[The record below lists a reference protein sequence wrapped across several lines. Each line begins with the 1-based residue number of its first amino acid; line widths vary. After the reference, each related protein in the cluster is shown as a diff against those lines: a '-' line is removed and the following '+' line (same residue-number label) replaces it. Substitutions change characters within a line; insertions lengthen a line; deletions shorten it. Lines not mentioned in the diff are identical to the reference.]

1 MGQVKSQKA
10 CPELDS
16 GSKVKSNLVFLLYSL
31 FFILSAQQL
40 NFAQDFTASV
50 RETTVA
56 DNERFQVSFT
66 FSGKSINNLS
76 KFSPPAFE
84 NFMLLSGPNQ
94 STSIQIINGAQSA
107 SLTYTYVVQPKGVGT
122 FTIGSASIV
131 QEDNTY
137 KSEPIKIT
145 VVKGANKP
153 KQQQKDD
160 TQISTDEIAK
170 NLYIRTIVDRTK
182 AYKGEQVTVTYKL
195 YTRLSIASQMG
206 VNKLPQY
213 QGFWAE
219 ELETS
224 GNIIFT
230 TEVIEGKQFR
240 VGVLKRVA
248 LFPTQTGTLE
258 VTPFELA
265 VPVQI
270 QKQRSG
276 KTIWDD
282 FFGDPFG
289 RSEIYEFNAK
299 SNVVKIDVQPLPD
312 GQPESFKGAV
322 GDYSFDAKL
331 DNTTTKSNEPLT
343 LNINISGS
351 GNIKLID
358 MPEVNLPNGFEK
370 YEPKINEQINRKGIV
385 SGSKSGEYL
394 FVPRVVGTREIPPI
408 EFSYFDPSKKKY
420 FTLKSEPFKIDIKPG
435 DKLASTEVVGKEDI
449 RQLGEDIRFLKTSFN
464 DVKKKEDYIINSTGF
479 IIAGVLP
486 FVLSLIVIGWKRK
499 YDKLHGNVV
508 LLRYQ
513 KAQKIAKTRLKTA
526 KKLMDSQNHKEFYTE
541 LSSALFGYLEDKL
554 HIPKSEFTVERA
566 SDELRRKNL
575 TEELIADLK
584 TGAEKC
590 EFVRFAP
597 GAEKSAAM
605 QEMYDEIADVIIN
618 LEKNISVGTSFRRD
632 KLEKRNAHA

>member
-1 MGQVKSQKA
+1 MDIVKSQILKIKNKF
-10 CPELDS
+10 P
-16 GSKVKSNLVFLLYSL
+16 FLLL
-31 FFILSAQQL
+31 TLIFCFGAFPLTHAQE
-40 NFAQDFTASV
+40 FTASV
-50 RETTVA
+50 NETTVA

-76 KFSPPAFE
+76 KFTPPAFE

-107 SLTYTYVVQPKGVGT
+107 SLSYNYVIQPKGVGS

-131 QEDNTY
+131 QEGNTY

-145 VVKGANKP
+145 VVKGADKP

-160 TQISTDEIAK
+160 TQISTEEIAK
-170 NLYIRTIVDRTK
+170 NLYIRAIVDKTK
-182 AYKGEQVTVTYKL
+182 AYKGEQITVTYKL

-224 GNIIFT
+224 GNINFT
-230 TEVIEGKQFR
+230 TEIVDGKQFR
-240 VGVLKRVA
+240 VGVLKSVA

-276 KTIWDD
+276 KSVWDD

-322 GDYSFDAKL
+322 GEYIFDAKL
-331 DNTTTKSNEPLT
+331 NNFTVKSNEPLT
-343 LNINISGS
+343 LSINISGA

-358 MPEVNLPNGFEK
+358 MPEINLPNGFEK
-370 YEPKINEQINRKGIV
+370 YEPKITEQIYRKGKV

-394 FVPRVVGTREIPPI
+394 FVPRVVGIRDIPPV
-408 EFSYFDPSKKKY
+408 EFSYFNSSTKKY
-420 FTLKSEPFKIDIKPG
+420 VTLKSEPFKIDIKPG
-435 DKLASTEVVGKEDI
+435 DKQASTEFTGKEDI
-449 RQLGEDIRFLKTSFN
+449 KELGTDIRFLKTSFE
-464 DVKKKEDYIINSTGF
+464 DVRKREDYVINSTGF
-479 IIAGVLP
+479 LIAGALP
-486 FVLSLIVIGWKRK
+486 FILSFIVIGWKRK
-499 YDKLHGNVV
+499 YDKLQGNVV

-513 KAQKIAKTRLKTA
+513 KAQKIAKDRLKTA
-526 KKLMDSQNHKEFYTE
+526 KKLMDSQNYKEFYTE

-554 HIPKSEFTVERA
+554 HISKSEFTVERA
-566 SDELRRKNL
+566 SDELRKRNI

-605 QEMYDEIADVIIN
+605 QEMYDEIANVIIN
-618 LEKNISVGTSFRRD
+618 LEKNIIV
-632 KLEKRNAHA
+632 KRNA

>member
-1 MGQVKSQKA
+1 M
-10 CPELDS
+10 L
-16 GSKVKSNLVFLLYSL
+16 KVKANNFLL
-31 FFILSAQQL
+31 LSVCYIFLVLQT

-50 RETTVA
+50 NETTVA

-84 NFMLLSGPNQ
+84 NFLILSGPNQ

-107 SLTYTYVVQPKGVGT
+107 SLTYSFVVQPKSVGT
-122 FTIGSASIV
+122 FTIGSAGIE
-131 QEDNTY
+131 QAGNTY
-137 KSEPIKIT
+137 KTEPIKIT
-145 VVKGANKP
+145 VVKGADKP
-153 KQQQKDD
+153 KQQQQGD

-170 NLYIRTIVDRTK
+170 NLYVRAIVDKTR
-182 AYKGEQVTVTYKL
+182 AYKGEQITVTYKL

-224 GNIIFT
+224 GNINFT

-258 VTPFELA
+258 VTPFELS

-276 KTIWDD
+276 KSIWDD

-312 GQPESFKGAV
+312 GQPEMFKGAV
-322 GDYSFDAKL
+322 GNYTFNANL
-331 DNTTTKSNEPLT
+331 NNTTVKSNEPLT
-343 LNINISGS
+343 LNINISGT

-358 MPEVNLPNGFEK
+358 LPELNLPNGFEK
-370 YEPKINEQINRKGIV
+370 YEPKINEEINRKGIV

-394 FVPRVVGTREIPPI
+394 FVPRVVGLREIPPI
-408 EFSYFDPSKKKY
+408 EFSFFDPNKKKY
-420 FTLKSEPFKIDIKPG
+420 VTLKSETFKIDIKPG
-435 DKLASTEVVGKEDI
+435 DKQASNEFVGKEDI
-449 RQLGEDIRFLKTSFN
+449 KELGNDIRYIKTSFE
-464 DVKKKEDYIINSTGF
+464 DVEKKENFIINSTGF

-486 FVLSLIVIGWKRK
+486 FAISLVVIGWKRK

-513 KAQKIAKTRLKTA
+513 KAQKVAKNRLKSA
-526 KKLMDSQNHKEFYTE
+526 KKLMDSQNHKEFYSE
-541 LSSALFGYLEDKL
+541 LSTALFGYLEDKL
-554 HIPKSEFTVERA
+554 HISKSEFTVERA
-566 SDELRRKNL
+566 SEELRKRNI
-575 TEELIADLK
+575 TEELIAELK
-584 TGAEKC
+584 AGAGKC

-605 QEMYDEIADVIIN
+605 QDMYDEIADVIIN
-618 LEKNISVGTSFRRD
+618 EYRREEIC
-632 KLEKRNAHA
+632 LRARILFQ

>member
-1 MGQVKSQKA
+1 MKKVKSQPAKPSLA
-10 CPELDS
+10 K
-16 GSKVKSNLVFLLYSL
+16 GGKSKVKSKINFSL
-31 FFILSAQQL
+31 FTFIFYLVLINQSFAQQ
-40 NFAQDFTASV
+40 FVASV
-50 RETTVA
+50 KEIDATV
-56 DNERFQVSFT
+56 NEPFQVSFT
-66 FSGKSINNLS
+66 FSGSSINNLS
-76 KFSPPAFE
+76 NFSPPSFE
-84 NFMLLSGPNQ
+84 NFMILSGPNQ
-94 STSIQIINGAQSA
+94 STSIQIINGTQSA
-107 SLTYTYVVQPKGVGT
+107 SITYSYVLQAKSVGT
-122 FTIGSASIV
+122 FTIGSASIN
-131 QEDNTY
+131 QSGKTY
-137 KSEPIKIT
+137 KSNSLVIP
-145 VVKGANKP
+145 VLKGQP
-153 KQQQKDD
+153 KNQQQKNNNE
-160 TQISTDEIAK
+160 ISEDEIAK
-170 NLYIRTIVDRTK
+170 NLYIRAIVDKTK
-182 AYKGEQVTVTYKL
+182 AYKGEQITVTYKL

-224 GNIIFT
+224 GNISFT
-230 TEVIEGKQFR
+230 TEIIEGKQFR

-270 QKQRSG
+270 QKQRNS
-276 KTIWDD
+276 KSVWDD

-299 SNVVKIDVQPLPD
+299 SNVVKIDVQSFPD
-312 GQPESFKGAV
+312 GQPDSFKGAV

-331 DNTTTKSNEPLT
+331 NNSTVKSNEPLT

-358 MPEVNLPNGFEK
+358 MPEINLPNGFEK
-370 YEPKINEQINRKGIV
+370 YEPKMNEQIIRKGKI

-394 FVPRVVGTREIPPI
+394 FVPRVVGIREIPPI
-408 EFSYFDPSKKKY
+408 EFSYFDPSNKKY
-420 FTLKSEPFKIDIKPG
+420 VTLKSEPFKIDIKPG
-435 DKLASTEVVGKEDI
+435 DKQASTEFAGKEDI
-449 RQLGEDIRFLKTSFN
+449 KELGSDIRFLKTSFE
-464 DVKKKEDYIINSTGF
+464 DVRKRENYVINSTGF
-479 IIAGVLP
+479 LVAGALP
-486 FVLSLIVIGWKRK
+486 FILSLVVIGWKRK

-513 KAQKIAKTRLKTA
+513 KAQKIAKNRLKTA

-554 HIPKSEFTVERA
+554 HISKSEFTVERA
-566 SDELRRKNL
+566 SDELRKKNI

-618 LEKNISVGTSFRRD
+618 LEKNIFV
-632 KLEKRNAHA
+632 KRNA

>member
-1 MGQVKSQKA
+1 M
-10 CPELDS
+10 L
-16 GSKVKSNLVFLLYSL
+16 KVKANNFLL
-31 FFILSAQQL
+31 LSVCYIFLVLQT
-40 NFAQDFTASV
+40 NFAQEFTASV
-50 RETTVA
+50 NETTVG

-84 NFMLLSGPNQ
+84 NFLILSGPNQ

-107 SLTYTYVVQPKGVGT
+107 SLTYSFVVQPKSVGT
-122 FTIGSASIV
+122 FTIGSAGIE
-131 QEDNTY
+131 QAGNTY
-137 KSEPIKIT
+137 KTEPIKIT
-145 VVKGANKP
+145 VVKGADKP
-153 KQQQKDD
+153 KQQQQGD

-170 NLYIRTIVDRTK
+170 NLYVRAIVDKTR
-182 AYKGEQVTVTYKL
+182 AYKGEQITVTYKL

-224 GNIIFT
+224 GNINFT

-258 VTPFELA
+258 VTPFELS

-276 KTIWDD
+276 KSIWDD

-312 GQPESFKGAV
+312 GQPEMFKGAV
-322 GDYSFDAKL
+322 GNYTFNANL
-331 DNTTTKSNEPLT
+331 NNTTVKSNEPLT
-343 LNINISGS
+343 LNINISGT

-358 MPEVNLPNGFEK
+358 LPELNLPNGFEK
-370 YEPKINEQINRKGIV
+370 YEPKINEEINRKGIV

-394 FVPRVVGTREIPPI
+394 FVPRVVGLREIPPI
-408 EFSYFDPSKKKY
+408 EFSFFDPNKKKY
-420 FTLKSEPFKIDIKPG
+420 VTLKSETFKIDIKPG
-435 DKLASTEVVGKEDI
+435 DKQASNEFVGKEDI
-449 RQLGEDIRFLKTSFN
+449 KELGNDIRYIKTSFE
-464 DVKKKEDYIINSTGF
+464 DVEKKENFIINSTGF

-486 FVLSLIVIGWKRK
+486 FAISLVVIGWKRK

-513 KAQKIAKTRLKTA
+513 KAQKVAKNRLKSA
-526 KKLMDSQNHKEFYTE
+526 KKLMDSQNHKEFYSE
-541 LSSALFGYLEDKL
+541 LSTALFGYLEDKL
-554 HIPKSEFTVERA
+554 HISKSEFTVERA
-566 SDELRRKNL
+566 SEELRKRNI
-575 TEELIADLK
+575 TEELIAELK
-584 TGAEKC
+584 AGAGKC

-605 QEMYDEIADVIIN
+605 QDMYDEIADVIIN
-618 LEKNISVGTSFRRD
+618 LEKNIG
-632 KLEKRNAHA
+632 EKKYV

>member
-1 MGQVKSQKA
+1 MIKI
-10 CPELDS
+10 LITY
-16 GSKVKSNLVFLLYSL
+16 LFLLSS
-31 FFILSAQQL
+31 ILIAQE
-40 NFAQDFTASV
+40 FTASV
-50 RETTVA
+50 DETTVA

-76 KFSPPAFE
+76 KFTPPAFE
-84 NFMLLSGPNQ
+84 NFMILSGPNQ

-107 SLTYTYVVQPKGVGT
+107 SLTYSYVVQPKGIGA
-122 FTIGSASIV
+122 FNIGSASIV
-131 QEDNTY
+131 QENNTY
-137 KSEPIKIT
+137 KTEPIKIT
-145 VVKGANKP
+145 VVKGADKP

-160 TQISTDEIAK
+160 SQISTEEIAK
-170 NLYIRTIVDRTK
+170 NLYIRAIVDNTK

-219 ELETS
+219 ELETP
-224 GNIIFT
+224 GNIDFT
-230 TEVIEGKQFR
+230 TETIGGKRFR
-240 VGVLKRVA
+240 VGLLKRVA

-258 VTPFELA
+258 VTPFELTI
-265 VPVQI
+265 PVQI

-276 KTIWDD
+276 KSVWDD

-322 GDYSFDAKL
+322 GDFSFDAKL
-331 DNTTTKSNEPLT
+331 NNTNVKSNEPLT
-343 LNINISGS
+343 LNVNISGS
-351 GNIKLID
+351 GNIKLVD
-358 MPEVNLPNGFEK
+358 MPEINLPNGFEK

-394 FVPRVVGTREIPPI
+394 FVPRVVGLREIPPI
-408 EFSYFDPSKKKY
+408 EFSYFNPNKKKY
-420 FTLKSEPFKIDIKPG
+420 VTLKSEAFTIDIKPG
-435 DKLASTEVVGKEDI
+435 DKQAATEFVGKEDI
-449 RQLGEDIRFLKTSFN
+449 KELGTDIRFLKTSFS
-464 DVKKKEDYIINSTGF
+464 DIKKKENYIINSTGF

-486 FVLSLIVIGWKRK
+486 FALSLVVIGWKRK

-513 KAQKIAKTRLKTA
+513 KAQKVAKNRLKTA
-526 KKLMDSQNHKEFYTE
+526 KKLMDTQNHKEFYTE

-554 HIPKSEFTVERA
+554 HIPKSEFTIERA
-566 SDELRRKNL
+566 SDELRKRNL
-575 TEELIADLK
+575 TEELIANLK

-597 GAEKSAAM
+597 GAEKSTAM
-605 QEMYDEIADVIIN
+605 QEMYNEIAEVVIN
-618 LEKNISVGTSFRRD
+618 LEKNILV
-632 KLEKRNAHA
+632 KRNA